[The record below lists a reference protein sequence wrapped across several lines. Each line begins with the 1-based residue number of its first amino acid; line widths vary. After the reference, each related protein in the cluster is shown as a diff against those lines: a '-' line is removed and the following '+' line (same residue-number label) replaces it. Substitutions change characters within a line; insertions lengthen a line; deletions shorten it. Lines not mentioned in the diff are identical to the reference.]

1 MHKHSLSIWFFI
13 GLIMTAYGLII
24 FAEGIYEFIV
34 PPANPL
40 IMANLHP
47 AVWWGFIML
56 VVGLVYVI
64 KHRPGPVQDKDSTST
79 RDLTK

>member
-34 PPANPL
+34 PPTAPL
-40 IMANLHP
+40 VMANLHP

-64 KHRPGPVQDKDSTST
+64 KYRPGPRK
-79 RDLTK
+79 